1 VSKAFAVTDLSVVIV
16 NWNTGDL
23 LAQCLASLRHA
34 RPALSLELIVVDNA
48 STDGSAHGLPQE
60 GDGLRLIAHTSNL
73 GFARACNRGIGESR
87 GRYILLLNPDTR
99 VLPGS
104 LEAML
109 VFMDAH
115 PEAGAAGP
123 ALLNPDGSLQ
133 PSGGR
138 FPSLRGLLAI
148 HPTIAR
154 LFPAPEDPLRRRDF
168 SRVAEVEEVSGACLL
183 IRRSAWEA
191 VGPLDE
197 AFFLYFE
204 EVDWC
209 LRVTRQ
215 GWKVYYVPQARVIHH
230 WRSRTDPDPQAQLYH
245 LRSQRSYVRKHF
257 GRGPFL
263 LLTAVCLVV
272 HTCLLAMGLIRW
284 LLRPKPSHR
293 QDLRRSMQLL
303 RVCLGG

>member
-1 VSKAFAVTDLSVVIV
+1 MTDLSVVIV

-23 LAQCLASLRHA
+23 LSQCVDSLRRA
-34 RPALSLELIVVDNA
+34 RPSFPMEVIVLDNA
-48 STDGSAHGLPQE
+48 STDGSACDLLWE
-60 GDGLRLIAHTSNL
+60 GNGLRLITHTSNL
-73 GFARACNRGIGESR
+73 GFARACNRGIAESH
-87 GRYILLLNPDTR
+87 GRYVLLLNPDTQ
-99 VLPGS
+99 VFPGS

-109 VFMDAH
+109 TFMDAH

-138 FPSLRGLLAI
+138 LPSLRGLLAI
-148 HPTIAR
+148 HLLVAR
-154 LFPAPEDPLRRRDF
+154 LLAPPEDPLRRRDF
-168 SRVAEVEEVSGACLL
+168 QRVAQVEEVSGACLV

-197 AFFLYFE
+197 AYFLYFE

-209 LRVTRQ
+209 LRLKQQ

-230 WRSRTDPDPQAQLYH
+230 WRSRTDPDPQAQLHH
-245 LRSQRSYVRKHF
+245 LRSQRHYVQKHF

-263 LLTAVCLVV
+263 LLAAVCIVV
-272 HTCLLAMGLIRW
+272 YTCLLAKGLIRW
-284 LLRPKPSHR
+284 LLAPEPDHR
-293 QDLRRSMQLL
+293 QNLHRSAQLL
-303 RVCLGG
+303 RISLGG

>member
-1 VSKAFAVTDLSVVIV
+1 MTDLSVVIV

-48 STDGSAHGLPQE
+48 STDGSAHGFPQE
-60 GDGLRLIAHTSNL
+60 GDGLRLITHTSNL
-73 GFARACNRGIGESR
+73 GFARACNRGIRESR

-148 HPTIAR
+148 HPIIAR
-154 LFPAPEDPLRRRDF
+154 FFPAPEDPLRRRDF

-209 LRVTRQ
+209 LRLTRQ

-245 LRSQRSYVRKHF
+245 LRSQRYYVRKHF

-284 LLRPKPSHR
+284 LLRPEPSHR
-293 QDLRRSMQLL
+293 QDLCRSMQLL

>member
-23 LAQCLASLRHA
+23 LSQCVASLRQA
-34 RPALSLELIVVDNA
+34 RPSLSMELVVVVDA
-48 STDGSAHGLPQE
+48 STVGRVRDLLREEDGLP
-60 GDGLRLIAHTSNL
+60 LIRHTSNL
-73 GFARACNRGIGESR
+73 GFARACNRGIRESR
-87 GRYILLLNPDTR
+87 GRCILLLNPDTR

-104 LEAML
+104 PEAML
-109 VFMDAH
+109 AFMDAH

-138 FPSLRGLLAI
+138 FPTLRGLLAI
-148 HPTIAR
+148 HPIIAR

-168 SRVAEVEEVSGACLL
+168 SQVAEVEEVSGACLL

-191 VGPLDE
+191 VGLLDE

-209 LRVTRQ
+209 LRLKQQ

-245 LRSQRSYVRKHF
+245 LRSQRYFVRKHF

-263 LLTAVCLVV
+263 LLTAVCIVV
-272 HTCLLAMGLIRW
+272 HTCLLAKGLIRW
-284 LLRPKPSHR
+284 LLMPRPAHR
-293 QDLRRSMQLL
+293 QDLRRSVRLL
-303 RVCLGG
+303 RVSFGG